1 MRFEQRV
8 LHPDDL
14 RQWLAVVGAFL
25 LIGLSVAVLNGCGV
39 KVCLFHRLTG
49 LPCLTCGGTRAL
61 SLLTSGNVACALVL
75 QPLVVVGTVC
85 MGTIFAVYSGFLFV
99 RRRVIVMRFGPG
111 ERRAA
116 WVTLIVL
123 AVLNWLYLIWRG
135 V

>member
-1 MRFEQRV
+1 M
-8 LHPDDL
+8 
-14 RQWLAVVGAFL
+14 
-25 LIGLSVAVLNGCGV
+25 
-39 KVCLFHRLTG
+39 CLFHRLTG

-61 SLLTSGNVACALVL
+61 LLLTSGNVACALVL

-99 RRRVIVMRFGPG
+99 RRRVIVMRFEPG